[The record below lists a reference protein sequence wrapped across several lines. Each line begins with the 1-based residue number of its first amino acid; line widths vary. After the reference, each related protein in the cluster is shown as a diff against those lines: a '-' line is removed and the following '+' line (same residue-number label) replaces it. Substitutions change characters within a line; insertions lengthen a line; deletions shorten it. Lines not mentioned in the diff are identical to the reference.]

1 MINEKSEQVYS
12 STRQEM
18 TQFLPSEYSKVLEI
32 GCNVGNFRQFLNK
45 PCQYWGIEPFEEAA
59 NIAKTK
65 IDKILVGF
73 YDNVINEI
81 PNNYFD
87 LVIANDVIE
96 HMEQPWNFLKSIKE
110 KMTEKASLVLSIPN
124 VRYYNNLKNLLF
136 YKDWEY
142 VDAGIL
148 DITHLR
154 FFTEKSIIRL
164 LNENGYQ
171 IEKMQG
177 INPIRVR
184 KRRLPL
190 YLLAKFIFGADI
202 KFLQFGVKVTNHKSL
217 VSV

>member
-1 MINEKSEQVYS
+1 MINDKSEQVYS
-12 STRQEM
+12 NSTRPEM

-32 GCNVGNFRQFLNK
+32 GCNVGNFRQFLSK

-73 YDNVINEI
+73 YDNVIDEI

-124 VRYYNNLKNLLF
+124 VRYFYNLKGLLL
-136 YKDWEY
+136 YKDWKY

-164 LNENGYQ
+164 LNENGFE
-171 IEKMQG
+171 IEMIKG
-177 INPIRVR
+177 INSMKIM
-184 KRRLPL
+184 KRH
-190 YLLAKFIFGADI
+190 LLKHWFIQFIFGTDI
-202 KFLQFGVKVTNHKSL
+202 KFLQFGVMARIR
-217 VSV
+217 